1 MKKTLLLSTI
11 IGLIAFLLPHTTK
24 AVELITNGGFETGNF
39 SGWTALNNSGGWKNW
54 AVSPSGAGGNEGG
67 SFVPVPNS
75 TVVIEGTRNAWH
87 GVTGNA
93 NSPYLLYQDISIPVG
108 FNVRFTWADR
118 YQMNYTQFCTT
129 NCGTATYTVEILNT
143 SNVLLQTLYTVT
155 TPTNTNSNTGWVNH
169 IANLTAYQGQTIR
182 IRFRAFVSVIL
193 AGPGQLEIDAVS
205 VQTLQPTAANVSVGG
220 RVLTNEGTG
229 ISRVNVTLTNS
240 AGVSRNSTSNSFGY
254 YKFDEVAS
262 GETYILTVNNKK
274 YLFTDSPR
282 VVNVQNNV
290 LDIDFRASP

>member
-1 MKKTLLLSTI
+1 MKKILLLITI
-11 IGLIAFLLPHTTK
+11 IGLLTFLLPHTTK
-24 AVELITNGGFETGNF
+24 AVELITNGGFESGTF
-39 SGWTALNNSGGWKNW
+39 AGWTASNPSSSWRLW
-54 AVSPSGAGGNEGG
+54 AVSASGAGGNDGG
-67 SFVPVPNS
+67 AFVPVPNATS
-75 TVVIEGTRNAWH
+75 VPQGTFNAWN
-87 GVTGNA
+87 GVTAGA
-93 NSPYLLYQDISIPVG
+93 GSPFTLTQDISIPVG
-108 FNVRFTWADR
+108 FLVRMTWMDR
-118 YQMNYTQFCTT
+118 YQMNHTQFCSTT
-129 NCGTATYTVEILNT
+129 CGTATFAVEILNT
-143 SNVLLQTLYTVT
+143 SNLLLQTLYTVS

-182 IRFRAFVSVIL
+182 LRFRAVNTVTL
-193 AGPGQLEIDAVS
+193 AGPGQVEIDAVS

-229 ISRVNVTLTNS
+229 ISRVIVTLTNS
-240 AGVSRNSTSNSFGY
+240 AGALRSVTTNSFGY